1 MQNNLKRYQSRTPL
15 SDVVPAV
22 GADSSVLL
30 KALLFILDVSN
41 PLSESDQYDICS
53 LNRSF

>member
-15 SDVVPAV
+15 SDIVPAV